1 MESLEQPEPE
11 DDVVIM
17 GDTDAWFEALER
29 GDFFAG
35 WEKEQQIMQKTLRQ
49 YGETNTW
56 NVQPDTLDASED

>member
-29 GDFFAG
+29 GDFFAV
-35 WEKEQQIMQKTLRQ
+35 WEKEQRRIQKVLRQ

-56 NVQPDTLDASED
+56 NVPSDTLEASED